1 MVKLSILAVLCASL
15 ARADVDVHVAAGLSV
30 RTQGFRSLGGDA
42 PSAYNIGVTA
52 ATLALAGGYLR
63 PLRDGYVVGGELSY
77 THQKALPGIRTTD
90 AASGE
95 PVTTAFSVRD
105 ASLRASG
112 GYTLRSH
119 ITLFLRLG
127 LRYHFFD
134 IHDVQDPA
142 ANPARLPSEIQLGPT
157 LGVAVAH
164 DRLTSKLAAKVALDT
179 FSRGVGT
186 STKQTPGQEDGV
198 HAHATGAS
206 LATTLAYRWKPN
218 LDVRFAH
225 ELQIVAL
232 DFGARDPMSAR
243 PHVGMSNRR
252 FDVTHAVTIGLAKAF

>member
-15 ARADVDVHVAAGLSV
+15 AHADVDVHVAAGLSV

-52 ATLALAGGYLR
+52 ATLSLAGAYMR

-77 THQKALPGIRTTD
+77 MVQKALPGIRTTD
-90 AASGE
+90 ATSGE

-105 ASLRASG
+105 ASLRAVG
-112 GYTLRSH
+112 GYELRRDV
-119 ITLFLRLG
+119 TLFVRLG

-134 IHDVQDPA
+134 IDDVQDPA
-142 ANPARLPSEIQLGPT
+142 ANPSRLPSEIQLGPT
-157 LGVAVAH
+157 VGVALAH
-164 DRLTSKLAAKVALDT
+164 DRLTSKLAAKIALDT
-179 FSRGVGT
+179 FFAGT
-186 STKQTPGQEDGV
+186 STTQTPGQEDGEY
-198 HAHATGAS
+198 AHASGAS
-206 LATTLAYRWKPN
+206 LATTLAYRWKSN
-218 LDVRFAH
+218 LAVRFAH